1 MLSYLRQPHLRE
13 ARLVYASLIGLLA
26 VNLMVVHLPI
36 GVFRPILLLAVAAIQ
51 AGITLWLSM
60 EVKRQ
65 PPLIRLYA
73 FLGSFFVL
81 AMITLTLNDYLGRPI
96 LAMP

>member
-13 ARLVYASLIGLLA
+13 AWLVYAVLIGLLA
-26 VNLMVVHLPI
+26 LNLILVHLPI
-36 GVFRPILLLAVAAIQ
+36 GILRPLLLLAVAAVQ

-65 PPLIRLYA
+65 PPLVRLYA
-73 FLGSFFVL
+73 FLGFFFVL
-81 AMITLTLNDYLGRPI
+81 TMFALTLNDYLGRAAS
-96 LAMP
+96 AMP